1 MWFWDIIDSMKNDE
15 RLRLLQFVT
24 GTSSIPS
31 RGFAHLQ
38 GSDGERRFSI
48 MRVVDT
54 ARLPQAHTCFNE
66 LVLPE
71 YASKE
76 ELSEKLSTALQHLE
90 DGMLLR

>member
-1 MWFWDIIDSMKNDE
+1 AQVDLDDWKINTLYKSGYSSDSEIVKWLWDIVDSMKNDD

-54 ARLPQAHTCFNE
+54 SRLPQ
-66 LVLPE
+66 VLLPPP
-71 YASKE
+71 
-76 ELSEKLSTALQHLE
+76 
-90 DGMLLR
+90 